1 MSPLPKGR
9 LYCLLAYVYKG
20 HKMARLKIGDR
31 APDLVLKDVE
41 GAAVPLADTWGNGR
55 HALLIFLRHLA

>member
-1 MSPLPKGR
+1 
-9 LYCLLAYVYKG
+9 
-20 HKMARLKIGDR
+20 MARLKIGDR